1 MLLPELRQFG
11 FVHGADLVFANE
23 NFAAGRLFQPGQLV
37 QQGRLTAA
45 GLADD
50 AAKFAFFDRK
60 VYVIQRYN
68 AFFSNSVDLRSFSVR
83 MMGAKDSPPF
93 RKMCLFYHKT

>member
-1 MLLPELRQFG
+1 MLLSELRQFS

-23 NFAAGRLFQPGQLV
+23 NFAAGGLFQPGQLV
-37 QQGRLTAA
+37 QQGRLTTA
-45 GLADD
+45 GLAND

-68 AFFSNSVDLRSFSVR
+68 ALFSNSVDFAQFFGSYDGCQRFAPFS
-83 MMGAKDSPPF
+83 
-93 RKMCLFYHKT
+93 

>member
-11 FVHGADLVFANE
+11 FVHGADLVFAYE
-23 NFAAGRLFQPGQLV
+23 NFAAGGLFQPGQLV

-68 AFFSNSVDLRSFSVR
+68 ALFSNSVDFAQFFGSYDGCQRFAPFS
-83 MMGAKDSPPF
+83 
-93 RKMCLFYHKT
+93 